1 MKFASRLAY
10 LALLCVLSG
19 CGDERDDVAAAQ
31 PAAPPAAQPGA
42 AEDAA
47 AGADTAPA
55 NLKPAV
61 LVHKSSMC
69 GCCRVW
75 IDHMQSHGFPVKS
88 IDDEDIGPIK
98 ERLGVPYGK
107 GSCHTAEVEGY
118 FIEGHVPANEVE
130 RLLTEKPQAKGL
142 TVPNMPIGSPGME
155 QGDRVDPYEVLLVH
169 EDGSTTVYAKYPQ

>member
-10 LALLCVLSG
+10 LSLFCVLSA
-19 CGDERDDVAAAQ
+19 CGDERDDVAAA
-31 PAAPPAAQPGA
+31 PPAG

-47 AGADTAPA
+47 ADTDTAPA

-61 LVHKSSMC
+61 LVHKSSTC

-98 ERLGVPYGK
+98 ERLGVPYGQ

-130 RLLTEKPQAKGL
+130 RLLAEKPKAKGL
-142 TVPNMPIGSPGME
+142 TVPGMPIGSPGME
-155 QGDRVDPYEVLLVH
+155 VPGVAPQSYNVFSFDRQGQL
-169 EDGSTTVYAKYPQ
+169 Q